1 MSHVDGKNR
10 DRKKSPDM
18 TDRIIHLSNVS
29 AEYAEVRRGYDII
42 GTVKRIDRLH
52 VVNGLAKIEHRWE
65 ARRILD
71 FFTFEPYSLST
82 FPTRREAVNYLAE
95 EH

>member
-1 MSHVDGKNR
+1 
-10 DRKKSPDM
+10 M
-18 TDRIIHLSNVS
+18 TTTPTHLRNVS
-29 AEYAEVRRGYDII
+29 TGYAEVWSKDDIL
-42 GTVKRIDRLH
+42 GAVKRIDWPH
-52 VVNGLAKIEHRWE
+52 MVNGLVKIEHRWE

-82 FPTRREAVNYLAE
+82 FTTRREAVNHLAE

>member
-1 MSHVDGKNR
+1 
-10 DRKKSPDM
+10 M
-18 TDRIIHLSNVS
+18 TTTPIRLRNITTG
-29 AEYAEVRRGYDII
+29 YAEVWSEDDIL
-42 GTVKRIDRLH
+42 GAVKRIDRPH
-52 VVNGLAKIEHRWE
+52 VVNGLAKIEHQWE

-82 FPTRREAVNYLAE
+82 FPTRREAVNHLAE

>member
-1 MSHVDGKNR
+1 
-10 DRKKSPDM
+10 M
-18 TDRIIHLSNVS
+18 TTTPTHLRNITNG
-29 AEYAEVRRGYDII
+29 YAEVWSEDDIL
-42 GTVKRIDRLH
+42 GAVKLIDRPH

-82 FPTRREAVNYLAE
+82 FPTRREAVNHLAE

>member
-1 MSHVDGKNR
+1 
-10 DRKKSPDM
+10 M
-18 TDRIIHLSNVS
+18 TTTPIRLRNITTGH
-29 AEYAEVRRGYDII
+29 AEVWHGDHII
-42 GTVKRIDRLH
+42 GSVKRIDWPH
-52 VVNGLAKIEHRWE
+52 VVNGLVKIEHRWE

-82 FPTRREAVNYLAE
+82 FPTRREAVNHLAE

>member
-1 MSHVDGKNR
+1 
-10 DRKKSPDM
+10 M
-18 TDRIIHLSNVS
+18 TTTPTHLRNITNGC
-29 AEYAEVRRGYDII
+29 AEVWSEDDIL
-42 GTVKRIDRLH
+42 GAVKRSDRPH

-65 ARRILD
+65 ARRILA

-82 FPTRREAVNYLAE
+82 FPPRREAVNHLAE

>member
-1 MSHVDGKNR
+1 
-10 DRKKSPDM
+10 M
-18 TDRIIHLSNVS
+18 TDRTIHLCNITTG
-29 AEYAEVRRGYDII
+29 YAEVWSEDDIL
-42 GTVKRIDRLH
+42 GAVKRIDWPH
-52 VVNGLAKIEHRWE
+52 MVNGLVKIERRWE

-82 FPTRREAVNYLAE
+82 FPTRREAVNHLAE